1 MNNGFIMRGSEEM
14 LPAFLRNPLKAV
26 RYTNEGARTRT
37 GAPLV
42 EDLGA
47 FSIFMQVFGFTNQEL
62 ALNYER
68 NNTMKSAE
76 RRMLEK
82 REGLLTASFLARDS
96 GDREMLQVVNEKIN
110 EYNASTTGKLNPIT
124 AATRDSS
131 YKKRKKAI
139 ADSVNGVTI
148 SKKYREYLKE
158 EMGS

>member
-1 MNNGFIMRGSEEM
+1 
-14 LPAFLRNPLKAV
+14 
-26 RYTNEGARTRT
+26 
-37 GAPLV
+37 
-42 EDLGA
+42 
-47 FSIFMQVFGFTNQEL
+47 
-62 ALNYER
+62 
-68 NNTMKSAE
+68 MKNAE

-110 EYNASTTGKLNPIT
+110 AYNASTTGKLNPIT
-124 AATRDSS
+124 ADTRDSS